1 MSSQFLSELFSPHCQ
16 DSGLLCEIRC
26 LSQDR
31 TNLPTIRYFGLTHPD
46 KAAAFAQAQKASH
59 DVYMGVLPRMRK
71 AAPGLGGLD
80 KDVQDASWLWCDV
93 DRGDGTDDE
102 MVQFLEHVKARLP
115 CPRMIVFSGSGGAHF
130 YWRLPAPLS
139 LIEDDARDAFAA
151 LLRRVPLAV
160 GIGPNGIHADKS
172 CQNFSRIL
180 RLPQTLNHKHSPPL
194 PVWGSVIE
202 NLEPIASYD
211 VLTLEEWDKVLPW
224 LPLPAYKTRPKMK
237 AEDRSK
243 AGGVP
248 PGLMRWAEAGYP
260 EGNRH
265 HDIVGAAA
273 FLRRDTDLPENVAHE
288 LLVIKAQA
296 SGGRRQITD
305 KEIEKAWEWAN

>member
-1 MSSQFLSELFSPHCQ
+1 VSFQFLRELYTPYDQ

-31 TNLPTIRYFGLTHPD
+31 TNLPTIRYFGLTHLD

-80 KDVQDASWLWCDV
+80 KDVQDAGWLWCDV
-93 DRGDGTDDE
+93 DRGDGSDDD
-102 MVQFLEHVKARLP
+102 MIQFLEHVKSRLP
-115 CPRMIVFSGSGGAHF
+115 LPRMIVFSGSGGVHL
-130 YWRLPAPLS
+130 YWKLPAPLS
-139 LIEDDARDAFAA
+139 LAEDDARDAFAS
-151 LLRRVPLAV
+151 LLRRVPIGV
-160 GIGPNGIHADKS
+160 GIGPSGIHADKS

-180 RLPQTLNHKHSPPL
+180 RLPSTLNHKHVPPL
-194 PVWGSVIE
+194 PVWGSIM
-202 NLEPIASYD
+202 ASYD
-211 VLTLEEWDKVLPW
+211 LLTMEEWENILPW
-224 LPLPAYKTRPKMK
+224 EPLPTYKTRPKLK
-237 AEDRSK
+237 VEDRSK
-243 AGGVP
+243 MNGAIP
-248 PGLMRWAEAGYP
+248 SGLLRWAESGYP

-273 FLRRDTDLPENVAHE
+273 FLRRDTDLPENVAYD
-288 LLVIKAQA
+288 LLKIKAQA

-305 KEIEKAWEWAN
+305 EEVEKAWNWAG